1 MAKSVIEYIA
11 EDKYNRYLELV
22 ELANKRKAEAPKEK
36 KPRGPM
42 TAEQKIKMQAARVK
56 SAEEKLARLLAEQE
70 AAMENAQNA

>member
-22 ELANKRKAEAPKEK
+22 ELANKRKTEAPKEK

-56 SAEEKLARLLAEQE
+56 SAEEKLAKLLAEQE
-70 AAMENAQNA
+70 AAMETAQNA